1 MSPQN
6 IPWRPVIIG
15 GVVGALLMA
24 VFITA
29 VLHGAA
35 SSEAGTPASISAS
48 PSSPAP
54 SPQQRP
60 AGPVSAAPEAAPGT
74 LPDRTVLEQR
84 LNSQDVAAL
93 TKGVPEGSSLS
104 LAYQV
109 LDVETGDVLAAS
121 NADQLLVPASNTKLL
136 TVTALLSVFDGTET
150 FDTTVVSPAPGQLVL
165 VGGGDPLLAS
175 VASGGNP
182 KRASLEELAAKT
194 AEKLK
199 SQGLSTVSLGYDAS
213 LFQESWATTWPAS
226 YHDQVTQISALWAD
240 EGRDDKQV
248 RSTDPAGD
256 AARIF
261 AAQLGAQGIT
271 VEGSPATATGSGE
284 EIAKVSSPG
293 VHALAAAAM
302 ETSNNS
308 YTEVL
313 GMQLARKLGQ
323 PTTFA
328 GTATAVQQEL
338 TRLGLWREG
347 AVLYDGSGLTREN
360 QVTASLLAGVVRY
373 MMITPRTS
381 VVQEGFPVAGVS
393 GSLAKR
399 FDDEISTAGRGIVRA
414 KTGTLSLVSTLAG
427 TTVTTDGREVAFAF
441 MTNGSTDGWA
451 AQVWSD
457 RGASLITGCGC

>member
-6 IPWRPVIIG
+6 IPWRPVIIW
-15 GVVGALLMA
+15 GVVGSLLA
-24 VFITA
+24 AAFTVA
-29 VLHGAA
+29 VLRGAA
-35 SSEAGTPASISAS
+35 SSAAGPAATAATSQAS
-48 PSSPAP
+48 PTP
-54 SPQQRP
+54 SLQPTP
-60 AGPVSAAPEAAPGT
+60 AGPVSAAAEAAPGK
-74 LPDRTVLEQR
+74 LPDRAVLEQR
-84 LNSQDVAAL
+84 LGSLDVTAL
-93 TKGVPEGSSLS
+93 TKGVQDGSSLS

-109 LDVETGDVLAAS
+109 LDVETGEVLAAS

-175 VASGGNP
+175 VASADHP
-182 KRASLEELAAKT
+182 ERASLDDLAART

-199 SQGLSTVSLGYDAS
+199 SQGLTTVSLGYDAS
-213 LFQESWATTWPAS
+213 LFQESWATTWPDN
-226 YHDQVTQISALWAD
+226 YRDQVTPISALWAD
-240 EGRDDKQV
+240 EGRDANQA
-248 RSTDPAGD
+248 RSTDPAAD
-256 AARIF
+256 AARVF
-261 AAQLGAQGIT
+261 ATQLAAQGIT
-271 VEGSPATATGSGE
+271 VEGGPATAKGSGE

-328 GTATAVQQEL
+328 GTAAAVQQEL
-338 TRLGLWREG
+338 TSLGLWHEG
-347 AVLYDGSGLTREN
+347 AVLHDGSGLSREN
-360 QVTASLLAGVVRY
+360 QVTASMLAGVVRY
-373 MMITPRTS
+373 VMVTPKAS

-393 GSLAKR
+393 GSLARR
-399 FDDEISTAGRGIVRA
+399 FDDEASAAGRGVVRA
-414 KTGTLSLVSTLAG
+414 KTGTLSMVSTLAG
-427 TTVTTDGREVAFAF
+427 TTVTADGREVALAF
-441 MTNGSTDGWA
+441 MTNGSTDGGA

-457 RGASLITGCGC
+457 QGAALITGCGC

>member
-15 GVVGALLMA
+15 GVVGALLVA

-35 SSEAGTPASISAS
+35 SSEAGAPASVSAS

-54 SPQQRP
+54 SSQQRP
-60 AGPVSAAPEAAPGT
+60 AGPVSAAPEAAPGK

-175 VASGGNP
+175 AASDAYP
-182 KRASLEELAAKT
+182 KRASLEELAART
-194 AEKLK
+194 AQKLK
-199 SQGLSTVSLGYDAS
+199 SQGVEKVTLGYDAS
-213 LFQESWATTWPAS
+213 LFQESWATTWPSS
-226 YHDQVTQISALWAD
+226 YRDQVTPISALWAD
-240 EGRDDKQV
+240 EGMDASQA

-261 AAQLGAQGIT
+261 ASQLTAQGVA

-293 VHALAAAAM
+293 VHALAAAAI

-338 TRLGLWREG
+338 TRLGLWHEG

-360 QVTASLLAGVVRY
+360 HVTASMLARVVRY
-373 MMITPRTS
+373 VMITPRAS

>member
-1 MSPQN
+1 MSSQS
-6 IPWRPVIIG
+6 IPWRPVIMW
-15 GVVGALLMA
+15 GVVGVLLLAIFVA
-24 VFITA
+24 V

-35 SSEAGTPASISAS
+35 SSTTGAAASTAPSLSSSAS
-48 PSSPAP
+48 
-54 SPQQRP
+54 SPQPIP
-60 AGPVSAAPEAAPGT
+60 AGPISAAPEAAPGK
-74 LPDRTVLEQR
+74 LPDRAVLEQR
-84 LNSQDVAAL
+84 LNSQDITAL
-93 TKGVPEGSSLS
+93 TKGVTEGSSLS

-109 LDVETGDVLAAS
+109 LDVETGEVLAAS
-121 NADQLLVPASNTKLL
+121 NADQPLVPASNTKLL
-136 TVTALLSVFDGTET
+136 TITALLSVFNGTET

-175 VASGGNP
+175 AASGDYP
-182 KRASLEELAAKT
+182 EQASLEDLAART
-194 AEKLK
+194 AETLK
-199 SQGLSTVSLGYDAS
+199 SQGVSTVTLGYDAS
-213 LFQESWATTWPAS
+213 LFQESWATTWPSS
-226 YHDQVTQISALWAD
+226 YRDQVTPISALWAD
-240 EGRDDKQV
+240 EGRDANQV

-261 AAQLGAQGIT
+261 ATQLAAQGIT
-271 VEGSPATATGSGE
+271 VEGEPAAATGSGDKV
-284 EIAKVSSPG
+284 AKVTSPG

-328 GTATAVQQEL
+328 GTAAAVQQEL
-338 TRLGLWREG
+338 TGLGLWHEG
-347 AVLYDGSGLTREN
+347 AVLHDGSGLTREN
-360 QVTASLLAGVVRY
+360 HVTASMLAGAVRY
-373 MMITPRTS
+373 VMTTPGTS

-393 GSLAKR
+393 GSLANR

-427 TTVTTDGREVAFAF
+427 TTVTADGREVALAF

-457 RGASLITGCGC
+457 RGAAMITGCGC

>member
-15 GVVGALLMA
+15 GVVGALLLA

-35 SSEAGTPASISAS
+35 SSEAGAPASVSAS

-60 AGPVSAAPEAAPGT
+60 AGPVSAAPEAAPGK

-175 VASGGNP
+175 VASGGTP

-226 YHDQVTQISALWAD
+226 YRDQVTHISALWAD

-261 AAQLGAQGIT
+261 AAQLTAQGIT

-284 EIAKVSSPG
+284 EIAKVSSSG

-338 TRLGLWREG
+338 TRLGLWHEG

-360 QVTASLLAGVVRY
+360 HVTASML
-373 MMITPRTS
+373 
-381 VVQEGFPVAGVS
+381 EGFPVAGVS
-393 GSLAKR
+393 GSLARR